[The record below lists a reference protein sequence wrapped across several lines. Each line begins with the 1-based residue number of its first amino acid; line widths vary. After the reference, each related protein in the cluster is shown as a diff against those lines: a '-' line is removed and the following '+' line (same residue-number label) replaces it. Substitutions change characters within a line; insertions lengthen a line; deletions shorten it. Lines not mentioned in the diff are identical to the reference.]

1 MTPPAVVAPS
11 RRIPQCESL
20 RRTITVPPTWPKPRF
35 FIAPRWLADRLLC
48 ARYAHLPLANIG
60 ADAPCAMADA
70 FYGRLLRHN
79 RHVLWASETS
89 RPDLGGAEGD
99 DNDVSVVLVLCTP
112 MRVCL
117 LCLLRMPQPR

>member
-1 MTPPAVVAPS
+1 
-11 RRIPQCESL
+11 
-20 RRTITVPPTWPKPRF
+20 RF

-89 RPDLGGAEGD
+89 RPDLGGTEGD
-99 DNDVSVVLVLCTP
+99 DNDVSGF
-112 MRVCL
+112 MRRPL
-117 LCLLRMPQPR
+117 L

>member
-1 MTPPAVVAPS
+1 M
-11 RRIPQCESL
+11 
-20 RRTITVPPTWPKPRF
+20 
-35 FIAPRWLADRLLC
+35 PRWLADRLLC

-70 FYGRLLRHN
+70 FFGRLLKHN

-99 DNDVSVVLVLCTP
+99 DNDVRENTRSK
-112 MRVCL
+112 
-117 LCLLRMPQPR
+117 PREI